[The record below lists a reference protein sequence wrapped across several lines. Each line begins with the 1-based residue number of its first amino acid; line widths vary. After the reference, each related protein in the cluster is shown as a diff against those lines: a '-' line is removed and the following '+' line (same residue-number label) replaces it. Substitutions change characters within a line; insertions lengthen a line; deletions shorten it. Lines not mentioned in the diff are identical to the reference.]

1 MLKQLYNISLPIVKD
16 ILYNI
21 YIISEK
27 TIPVKHIPKSRFIS
41 KTIYNYI
48 ANNTKYY
55 KEIKVRYQTNTLTFY
70 IDNMDNILNTILFI
84 KAFYVF
90 ELFNKEN
97 IDLNIYLFSTPFKKT
112 LPKNNSV
119 IGVHEVNSGFCNL
132 DPNNR
137 YIVIFREEEM
147 EKVLLHELIHA
158 LDIDTCIKTTKGV
171 EKSINNFFNLP
182 QNNEVKL
189 FESFTEATA
198 LVLHTILNSIFNE
211 ENVEKLFG
219 NEIIFSKK
227 QYKKVLPYYKTA
239 NASVL
244 EYYMLKLGAILDV
257 DAFINKFMFCNEFT
271 TKEFWQFIKK
281 NIKKLDLTKLKVED
295 DSLRMTVLV

>member
-1 MLKQLYNISLPIVKD
+1 MLKQLYNISLPIIKD

-27 TIPVKHIPKSRFIS
+27 TIPVKNIPNSRFIS

-70 IDNMDNILNTILFI
+70 IDNIDNILNTILFI

-97 IDLNIYLFSTPFKKT
+97 IDLDIYLISTPFKKT

-137 YIVIFREEEM
+137 YILIFREEEM

-239 NASVL
+239 DASVL

-271 TKEFWQFIKK
+271 TKEFWKFIKK
-281 NIKKLDLTKLKVED
+281 NIKKLDLTKLKVEGN
-295 DSLRMTVLV
+295 SLRMTL